1 MNEEAASR
9 KKIKTCNEEALT
21 LKLEKGKNLRIFFS
35 STGYEGVKCKSS
47 KAKVYIRNYTN
58 NLGMGTTK

>member
-9 KKIKTCNEEALT
+9 KKIKTCNEEALI
-21 LKLEKGKNLRIFFS
+21 LKLEKRKNLRIFFS
-35 STGYEGVKCKSS
+35 SAGSEGVKCKSS
-47 KAKVYIRNYTN
+47 NAKVYIRKYTN